1 MPRFKKGLVKKFKL
15 KLERRAFFYLIKK
28 LFINRVTKILL
39 VGFLA
44 VFFLLTLIF
53 YLLYPKVQ
61 KNINYGVNFSD
72 KYATDLGMDWKD
84 SYIEILDG
92 LQVKNIRLVAYWD
105 DIEKE
110 NNAYDFSNI
119 RWQVEEAQKRDVNVI
134 LAMGRKVLRY
144 PECHAPE
151 WWNNMESGTD
161 KDLELYQYLADF
173 TNEMKG
179 YSAIKTWQ
187 VENEPF
193 FPFGECQKTSLEV
206 LKKEVNVVREID
218 SRPILIQDSGEG
230 GLWFPSYQAG
240 DYLGI
245 SMYRRIWYN
254 FWNILFGKFIYFKY
268 PLSFWSYKIKAGLV
282 GIPYEKV
289 IVTELQAE
297 PWGPLISSE
306 LSKEEKDKT
315 MSEHLFIDTVN
326 YAQKAGFKDLYFWGA
341 EWWLFEKKV
350 NNNPF
355 FWDTARAVMA
365 N

>member
-1 MPRFKKGLVKKFKL
+1 
-15 KLERRAFFYLIKK
+15 
-28 LFINRVTKILL
+28 
-39 VGFLA
+39 
-44 VFFLLTLIF
+44 
-53 YLLYPKVQ
+53 
-61 KNINYGVNFSD
+61 
-72 KYATDLGMDWKD
+72 
-84 SYIEILDG
+84 
-92 LQVKNIRLVAYWD
+92 
-105 DIEKE
+105 
-110 NNAYDFSNI
+110 
-119 RWQVEEAQKRDVNVI
+119 
-134 LAMGRKVLRY
+134 
-144 PECHAPE
+144 
-151 WWNNMESGTD
+151 
-161 KDLELYQYLADF
+161 
-173 TNEMKG
+173 
-179 YSAIKTWQ
+179 
-187 VENEPF
+187 
-193 FPFGECQKTSLEV
+193 
-206 LKKEVNVVREID
+206 VREID